1 MDDLKNSRSSVA
13 DQDHNEAA
21 QVNLALSDNPI
32 LREYTDRQLVAS
44 AGPRLYWEIYSATK
58 NSTKEEVAVSIFD
71 KKQMEKWREEQR
83 EEYLEVLKRGVSQL
97 TGLEHPS
104 ILTVKSA
111 LEESNDSLAFCTEPV
126 FTVLAN
132 LFDYFDYMRS
142 TRKCYKDFNSESNEI
157 RDGLIQLSKA
167 LVFLH
172 HDKKMVHS
180 NISPNSVIINKKGVW
195 KLAGFDFCTVGD
207 VSSQDKVIF
216 GIPNWSRNS
225 IWDLRP
231 DLNFVS
237 TELVQGDTF
246 DYSSDIFSL
255 GMLAITCYNRGRSSM
270 ESINSFAWHRRM
282 AERQKSLSCSSI
294 LPPSITSQ
302 NSQFSQYRKKRFYFW
317 LHPSDRRDNS
327 VHLSDDN
334 FFANGISKSGSEREE
349 SLHPVP
355 NLANLGTENNEYV
368 HHSNQSP
375 TIMQQNFKI
384 DSTNFISSFP
394 SALVYSK
401 NDLQDELK
409 KEKSEKLR
417 LQDELNKEKSE
428 KLQYKQLLDE
438 KEIEL
443 TNERQGFKKIE
454 EHLHK
459 WINELLREVDKL
471 KQKDVLNV
479 SQKDN
484 KTSDNCASISFKKQK
499 QQQRYFTF

>member
-1 MDDLKNSRSSVA
+1 
-13 DQDHNEAA
+13 
-21 QVNLALSDNPI
+21 
-32 LREYTDRQLVAS
+32 
-44 AGPRLYWEIYSATK
+44 
-58 NSTKEEVAVSIFD
+58 
-71 KKQMEKWREEQR
+71 MEKWREEQR

-302 NSQFSQYRKKRFYFW
+302 NSQFSQYVENIS

-401 NDLQDELK
+401 NDFT
-409 KEKSEKLR
+409 R
-417 LQDELNKEKSE
+417 LQDELNKERSE
-428 KLQYKQLLDE
+428 KQQYKQLYDE
-438 KEIEL
+438 KQIEIASL
-443 TNERQGFKKIE
+443 RN
-454 EHLHK
+454 

-471 KQKDVLNV
+471 KQDV

-484 KTSDNCASISFKKQK
+484 KTNFNFMRSKVLPSVSRNNNKNVTLPFKYYGFCSDVPISNSILKKK
-499 QQQRYFTF
+499 KNKCPHKNVTWAV